1 MFTPNWQI
9 TDEKMHTERMHFFV
23 KYVTSK
29 KRTEVRREFRTI
41 RFPMRVRKPKLCSPS
56 YILITAVNKHFL
68 EETQQVLFRDIKFN
82 EDNQTPVTLLFLP
95 EYHQSDAS
103 KNKRYIFKKNTV
115 VTEKHVYQKSEG
127 RKLAQFLL

>member
-29 KRTEVRREFRTI
+29 KKRTEVLREFRTI

-56 YILITAVNKHFL
+56 YILLTAVNKHFL
-68 EETQQVLFRDIKFN
+68 EETQQTLSRDIKFN

-103 KNKRYIFKKNTV
+103 ENKRYIFKK
-115 VTEKHVYQKSEG
+115 KHCCN
-127 RKLAQFLL
+127 RKTCVSKL